1 MEYVLILFYNSIIFL
16 INSPFLLLY
25 IMFNKKR
32 KHITFFNNI
41 IIFEIKIFN
50 LDTQEF
56 KLHELHRLINKF
68 K

>member
-1 MEYVLILFYNSIIFL
+1 
-16 INSPFLLLY
+16 
-25 IMFNKKR
+25 MFNKKR

-56 KLHELHRLINKF
+56 KLHELHSLINKF
-68 K
+68 Q